1 LGFNLNRS
9 RIKSKKIN
17 INICSGINC
26 SNTIVKNQTMTVII
40 PKEVYFTVIA
50 ACVRFANK
58 KIPKEDRK
66 EVSGIFTGKIIE
78 NKNKKDLYVSASF
91 PIMHDNFNPNESID
105 EYDPRNVIDG
115 FEYSDEDHESFALID
130 EEAFSRGE
138 FTVGWWHSHP
148 GFKVMLSGFGD
159 RKTTI
164 SYQAYNPLAIA
175 LVFNPDRL
183 IRQIELPQKTGDPI
197 KQLNGDPGFKIFRME
212 DPNDR
217 YSNFYEVEYII
228 EGFKDSEQMI
238 RMAQKLVIDI
248 TNFFSGETIFETYD
262 KFINSRINELNSLI
276 QGTDEYL
283 GTLMRKGESSRVYE
297 VLENQTRDIRK
308 FVAETFIKIENI
320 KQFMD
325 YLEYKERDII
335 IPKIKEILSK
345 WDETIEHLN
354 EKLTEIAKKY

>member
-1 LGFNLNRS
+1 MVLFVQTTV
-9 RIKSKKIN
+9 KI
-17 INICSGINC
+17 
-26 SNTIVKNQTMTVII
+26 QTMTVII
-40 PKEVYFTVIA
+40 PKEVYLTIVA

-58 KIPKEDRK
+58 KTPEGDWK

-78 NKNKKDLYVSASF
+78 NKNEKDLYVTASY
-91 PIMHDNFNPNESID
+91 PIMHDNYNPNDSID

-115 FEYSDEDHESFALID
+115 FEYSNEDHESFALID
-130 EEAFSRGE
+130 EDAFSRGE

-175 LVFNPDRL
+175 LVFNPNRL

-197 KQLNGDPGFKIFRME
+197 KQLKNDPGFKLFRME

-217 YSNFYEVEYII
+217 YSNFYEVEYRI
-228 EGFKDSEQMI
+228 EGFENSEHI
-238 RMAQKLVIDI
+238 VRMAQKLAIDI
-248 TNFFSGETIFETYD
+248 TNSFSGENIFEIYE
-262 KFINSRINELNSLI
+262 KFITNRINELNSNL
-276 QGTDEYL
+276 QGIDEYL
-283 GTLMRKGESSRVYE
+283 ATLMRKGESSRVYE
-297 VLENQTRDIRK
+297 VLENQTRDIRR

-320 KQFMD
+320 KQFMG
-325 YLEYKERDII
+325 YLEYKERATI
-335 IPKIKEILSK
+335 IPKINEILSN

-354 EKLTEIAKKY
+354 ETLTEIAKKY